1 MCAQIGGPGRV
12 LNSRLV
18 TSAEQRQLQTGIPG
32 GLQAPRPGVSA
43 RLRPR
48 RTAATIQIE
57 SSLLSA
63 LALGAL
69 SARITGR

>member
-32 GLQAPRPGVSA
+32 GLRAPRPGVSGICTSQ
-43 RLRPR
+43 RDTGHPPEDLF
-48 RTAATIQIE
+48 AAAAAEYDPDSGT
-57 SSLLSA
+57 
-63 LALGAL
+63 
-69 SARITGR
+69 